1 MDFSQ
6 LRAEAERFAARHEQ
20 EIVSDIAR
28 LVAVKSVRG
37 TPEPGAPFGPGP
49 RAALREG
56 LALAA
61 ERGLAA
67 EDLEVMG
74 RAFVPGTGTKT
85 VGMIA
90 HLDVVP
96 EGSGW
101 DTDPYLLTEREG
113 WLLGRGVA
121 DDKGPAV
128 LALWAAK
135 FFADLPQRPR
145 HGIEVLLGTA
155 EETGM
160 EDLSSYLASHPAP
173 DFAFTP
179 DAAFPV
185 CNGEKGGFGG
195 EFVSGPLDGVLR
207 DFEGGLAANVVPDHA
222 FAVVALPAEKL
233 PAAEGI
239 TVTAVSGGA
248 RLEATGIAAHASA
261 PEGSR
266 SAIGMIASYLL
277 ENQLAAGKER
287 AALELIRDLAISCD
301 GALLGIAARDD
312 VFTPLTIIGGQIR
325 MEDGALIQNL
335 DCRYPTSITGDEI
348 TERLSQ
354 RAAAAGMVLRG
365 VRVNPPFYIAPD
377 APPILALRST
387 YHDLTGKSDAP
398 FTMGGGTY
406 ARHLPCAVSFGVE
419 EEGLEHPPFVG
430 RIHGANEGFPRKKLL
445 DGLVI
450 FICALGRLMEIDL

>member
-135 FFADLPQRPR
+135 FDPA
-145 HGIEVLLGTA
+145 
-155 EETGM
+155 
-160 EDLSSYLASHPAP
+160 LSY
-173 DFAFTP
+173 
-179 DAAFPV
+179 
-185 CNGEKGGFGG
+185 
-195 EFVSGPLDGVLR
+195 
-207 DFEGGLAANVVPDHA
+207 
-222 FAVVALPAEKL
+222 
-233 PAAEGI
+233 
-239 TVTAVSGGA
+239 
-248 RLEATGIAAHASA
+248 
-261 PEGSR
+261 
-266 SAIGMIASYLL
+266 
-277 ENQLAAGKER
+277 
-287 AALELIRDLAISCD
+287 
-301 GALLGIAARDD
+301 
-312 VFTPLTIIGGQIR
+312 
-325 MEDGALIQNL
+325 
-335 DCRYPTSITGDEI
+335 
-348 TERLSQ
+348 
-354 RAAAAGMVLRG
+354 
-365 VRVNPPFYIAPD
+365 
-377 APPILALRST
+377 
-387 YHDLTGKSDAP
+387 
-398 FTMGGGTY
+398 
-406 ARHLPCAVSFGVE
+406 
-419 EEGLEHPPFVG
+419 
-430 RIHGANEGFPRKKLL
+430 
-445 DGLVI
+445 
-450 FICALGRLMEIDL
+450 